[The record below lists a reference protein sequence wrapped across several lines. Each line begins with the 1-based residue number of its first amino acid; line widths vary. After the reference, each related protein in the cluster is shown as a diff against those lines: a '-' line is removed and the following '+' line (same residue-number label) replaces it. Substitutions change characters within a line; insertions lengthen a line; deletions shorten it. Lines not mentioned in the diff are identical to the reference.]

1 MRAAIIAFIVL
12 AGSAGCGTAHAA
24 QLGIYA
30 GISYAMVEKDSTR
43 SAFEDEALLVYNA
56 FGFSPTSTTASLDP
70 KDSSYGFVV
79 GWRLTEH
86 IALEGGYLDLGRF
99 TYSANMPTVATRD
112 GSLKMNAWN
121 LDVVGSYPLGSQFSV
136 FGKLG
141 VAAHRAKFHCEG
153 TGIACSNPSRK
164 ASGTSLHYGVG
175 VEWAFSPNW
184 FARAEY
190 EVVKKVGDPF
200 NATGTTG
207 TSRADVKLGSIG
219 IGYRF

>member
-1 MRAAIIAFIVL
+1 MKFKPTLALSLATLAFATALPINAQAEGNWYVL
-12 AGSAGCGTAHAA
+12 GATGATNTSGRKAQSDAVVSVLGVVPFTSQGDEDDQGHKL
-24 QLGIYA
+24 QLGYRFNPYLA
-30 GISYAMVEKDSTR
+30 V
-43 SAFEDEALLVYNA
+43 
-56 FGFSPTSTTASLDP
+56 
-70 KDSSYGFVV
+70 
-79 GWRLTEH
+79 
-86 IALEGGYLDLGRF
+86 EGGYLDLGRF

>member
-1 MRAAIIAFIVL
+1 MKFKPTLALSLATLAVATALPINAQAEGNWYVLGAAGATSTSGRKAQTDTTISNLGITAFTSQGDEDDQGHKL
-12 AGSAGCGTAHAA
+12 
-24 QLGIYA
+24 QLGYRFNPYLA
-30 GISYAMVEKDSTR
+30 V
-43 SAFEDEALLVYNA
+43 
-56 FGFSPTSTTASLDP
+56 
-70 KDSSYGFVV
+70 
-79 GWRLTEH
+79 
-86 IALEGGYLDLGRF
+86 EGGYMDLGRF
-99 TYSANMPTVATRD
+99 TYSARSSAPLVATRD